1 MSTLAIVAVEP
12 SRVARGIGLSL
23 LAYASFSTAD
33 ALLKASSGAF
43 SVFQIA
49 FTMAFFAM
57 LPVLATTIG
66 RGGLW
71 SLVPRNKPLV
81 AARGILAAVCAC
93 LAWSAFALL
102 PMAEVYALL
111 FAAPMLVTGF
121 SAILLR
127 EPVGWRRWSAT
138 LVGFAGVLVMIDPE
152 FSSLGFGHALAGLAA
167 LAGALSFIILKKIGA
182 AEKSGAML
190 MSVML
195 WLMVVTLLP
204 AFHAWVWPSPAEL
217 GSMVVAGLL
226 MGIGQA
232 GLVFAT
238 REAPAVVVAPF
249 QYSQMI
255 WAVVLGMLIFG
266 DVPGTNL
273 FVGLGIVVACGLFI
287 VYRETV
293 RSRPVTVGGGRG
305 EVPARI
311 ARV

>member
-1 MSTLAIVAVEP
+1 MTTLALVAAEP
-12 SRVARGIGLSL
+12 SRVARGIGMSL

-33 ALLKASSGAF
+33 ALLKLSSGLF

-66 RGGLW
+66 RGGIL
-71 SLVPRNKPLV
+71 SLVPRNKGMV
-81 AARGILAAVCAC
+81 AARGVLAAVCGC

-111 FAAPMLVTGF
+111 FGAPMLVTAL
-121 SAILLR
+121 SALLLG
-127 EPVGWRRWSAT
+127 ESVGWRRWSAT
-138 LVGFAGVLVMIDPE
+138 VLGFCGVLVMIDPQ
-152 FSSLGFGHALAGLAA
+152 FSSLGVGHVLAGLGA

-182 AEKSGAML
+182 TEKSGALL

-195 WLMVVTLLP
+195 WVMIVTLPP
-204 AFHAWVWPSPAEL
+204 ALFAWIWPSPAEL
-217 GSMVVAGLL
+217 GLMAMAGLL
-226 MGIGQA
+226 MGAGQA

-255 WAVVLGMLIFG
+255 WAVLFGILVFG
-266 DVPGTNL
+266 DVPGLNL
-273 FVGLGIVVACGLFI
+273 YLGLGIVVAAGLFI

-293 RSRPVTVGGGRG
+293 RSTPVTVGGGRG
-305 EVPARI
+305 EVPARV
-311 ARV
+311 ARL

>member
-1 MSTLAIVAVEP
+1 MSTLAIVAAEP
-12 SRVARGIGLSL
+12 SRVARGIGLAL

-33 ALLKASSGAF
+33 ALLKASSGDF

-49 FTMAFFAM
+49 FTMAAFGM

-66 RGGLW
+66 RGGLP
-71 SLVPRNKPLV
+71 SLLPRNKLMV
-81 AARGILAAVCAC
+81 ALRGILAATGAC

-102 PMAEVYALL
+102 PMAEVYAML
-111 FAAPMLVTGF
+111 FGAPMLVTAF

-127 EPVGWRRWSAT
+127 ETVGWRRWSAT
-138 LVGFAGVLVMIDPE
+138 LVGFAGVLIMIDPE
-152 FSSLGFGHALAGLAA
+152 FSAIGFGHLLAGLGAIT
-167 LAGALSFIILKKIGA
+167 GALSFIVLKKIGA

-195 WLMVVTLLP
+195 WLMVVALP
-204 AFHAWVWPSPAEL
+204 PAVLHWVWPSPVEL
-217 GSMVVAGLL
+217 GLMALAGLL
-226 MGIGQA
+226 MGAGQA
-232 GLVFAT
+232 SLVFAT

-255 WAVVLGMLIFG
+255 WAVIFGILVFG
-266 DVPGTNL
+266 DVPATNL
-273 FVGLGIVVACGLFI
+273 FIGLGIVIACGIFI

-305 EVPARI
+305 EVPARV
-311 ARV
+311 ARI

>member
-1 MSTLAIVAVEP
+1 MSTLALVAAEP
-12 SRVARGIGLSL
+12 TRVARGIGMAL

-33 ALLKASSGAF
+33 ALLKLSSGAF

-66 RGGLW
+66 RGGIR
-71 SLVPRNKPLV
+71 SLMPRNKGMV
-81 AARGILAAVCAC
+81 AARGILAAICGC
-93 LAWSAFALL
+93 LAWSAFSIL

-111 FAAPMLVTGF
+111 FAAPMLVTAL
-121 SAILLR
+121 SALLLG
-127 EPVGWRRWSAT
+127 EAVGWRRWSAT
-138 LVGFAGVLVMIDPE
+138 LLGFLGVLVMIDPK
-152 FSSLGFGHALAGLAA
+152 FSSLGLGHVLAGLGAF
-167 LAGALSFIILKKIGA
+167 AGALSFIILKRIGA
-182 AEKSGAML
+182 TEKSGALL

-195 WLMVVTLLP
+195 WVMVVTLPSALLG
-204 AFHAWVWPSPAEL
+204 WVWPSPSEL
-217 GSMVVAGLL
+217 ALMALAGLL
-226 MGIGQA
+226 MGAGQA

-255 WAVVLGMLIFG
+255 WAVVFGILVFG
-266 DVPGTNL
+266 DVPGLNL
-273 FVGLGIVVACGLFI
+273 FLGLAIVVAAGLFI

-293 RSRPVTVGGGRG
+293 RARPVTVGGGRA
-305 EVPARI
+305 EVPARV